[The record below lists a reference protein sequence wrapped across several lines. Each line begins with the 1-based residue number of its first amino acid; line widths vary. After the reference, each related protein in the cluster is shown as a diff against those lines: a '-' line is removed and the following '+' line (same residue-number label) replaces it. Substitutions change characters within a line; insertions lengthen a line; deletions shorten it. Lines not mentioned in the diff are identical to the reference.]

1 MFDNSETVEP
11 SSSFNL
17 ALPDG
22 HLVTANQAVERV
34 SAVPENRC
42 RLTGHIARRKAPA
55 RHTTFWDTDVP
66 GFGLRCR
73 ASGTKTWI
81 VKYRERRMMR
91 VRTLGSPQ
99 TVKVEAARREA
110 RRVLAEALLAGL
122 PTRPV
127 ATAADAMTFAAFAPE
142 FLACSARHW
151 KPATLVRNRRAI
163 ERDLIPFF
171 GEMRLSEIERTDI
184 ARWRDSMA
192 SRSGNFN
199 RAVPV
204 LSALMNEAEVFGH
217 RRRGSNPCRG
227 IARYK
232 RKQPQRYLS
241 PAEYRALGAAIKNA
255 EGEMPRAVP
264 IIRLLIYTGARLS
277 EIATLN
283 WEWVKP
289 PRLFLPDSK
298 TGPKVI
304 YLNAPARAVL
314 AKLDTGQG
322 KGLVFPAPRDPAKSF
337 DPTSHWHQLR
347 ARAGLADVRLHD
359 LRHSFA
365 SMAIRDGISL
375 TLIGRLLGHALPETT
390 ERYAHLADDTVLEAA
405 QRVSGAI
412 AAKLGLVA

>member
-1 MFDNSETVEP
+1 
-11 SSSFNL
+11 
-17 ALPDG
+17 
-22 HLVTANQAVERV
+22 
-34 SAVPENRC
+34 
-42 RLTGHIARRKAPA
+42 
-55 RHTTFWDTDVP
+55 
-66 GFGLRCR
+66 
-73 ASGTKTWI
+73 
-81 VKYRERRMMR
+81 MMR